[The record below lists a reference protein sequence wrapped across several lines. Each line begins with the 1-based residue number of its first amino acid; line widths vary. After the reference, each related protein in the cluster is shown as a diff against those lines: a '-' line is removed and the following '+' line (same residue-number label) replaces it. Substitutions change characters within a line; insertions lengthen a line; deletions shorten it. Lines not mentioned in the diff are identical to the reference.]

1 MWCTQAPTPTHG
13 PLAFNFTSVSG
24 GWRRG
29 GHYPLWALP
38 AQVPCFWTAVQS
50 SVPVWCFR
58 QPLFLSIQWPRVILS
73 AGQHLQSIV
82 NGVGSLFWQGT
93 PQSSSFMTHQRG
105 FICKPPISSHPQ
117 IKQECQSPC
126 FEITPPPGRFSC
138 QPLPPG
144 ITWQWPL
151 TVLFLLLHHLHS
163 ALPQAYPCILSRNGC
178 SNAVLWTVST
188 LDVTVS
194 LRQTNS
200 SPCRG
205 VSGTWQR
212 CFFEGQDWR
221 VEFFFSFF

>member
-82 NGVGSLFWQGT
+82 NGAGSLFWQGI

-126 FEITPPPGRFSC
+126 FEITHTSWEIFLPPPTSRNHLAVAPYS
-138 QPLPPG
+138 PLPPPPSS
-144 ITWQWPL
+144 PL
-151 TVLFLLLHHLHS
+151 CSSLGLSLHFVQEWLQQCS
-163 ALPQAYPCILSRNGC
+163 ALDSFDIGCHSLS
-178 SNAVLWTVST
+178 
-188 LDVTVS
+188 
-194 LRQTNS
+194 
-200 SPCRG
+200 
-205 VSGTWQR
+205 
-212 CFFEGQDWR
+212 
-221 VEFFFSFF
+221 